1 MATTLW
7 LTYLKTLRAFLMVQR
22 DLDET
27 SPQGDSLQLQ
37 KKKKYE
43 NLLLDLG
50 VSSMSFSFLWN

>member
-37 KKKKYE
+37 KKKKNE

-50 VSSMSFSFLWN
+50 VSSMSFSFL